1 MRDAPPIR
9 ALIVDDEPLAREIV
23 REMLRRDPEMEVVAE
38 AANGLEALAA
48 IEEHA
53 PDIVFL
59 DVQMPEMD
67 GFGVLEAVSRDRLPA
82 VIFVTAYDQY
92 AVRAF
97 EVHAFDYI
105 LKPFDWERFEDALGR
120 AKAQIRRDD
129 GLGQKLDAL
138 LQEMKRRPGHVE
150 RLIIKTNGRVIFLRT
165 EEIDWIEA
173 EGNYV
178 RLHVG
183 KDSFLQ
189 RETISG
195 LEARLDGREFP
206 RIHRSTIVNIDRVQ
220 ELRPWFQGDY
230 CVILRDGTQ
239 LPLSRNY
246 WEKLKQLLGGRM

>member
-1 MRDAPPIR
+1 MRDASPIR

-23 REMLRRDPEMEVVAE
+23 REMLRRDPELEVVGE
-38 AANGLEALAA
+38 AGNGIEAVAA
-48 IEEHA
+48 IEQHA

-67 GFGVLEAVSRDRLPA
+67 GFGVLEAVSRERLPA

-129 GLGQKLDAL
+129 DLGQKLDAL
-138 LQEMKRRPGHVE
+138 LQEMKKRPGYVE
-150 RLIIKTNGRVIFLRT
+150 RLIIKTNGRVIFLRA

-183 KDSFLQ
+183 KESFLQ
-189 RETISG
+189 RETISS

-246 WEKLKQLLGGRM
+246 WEKLKQLLGRRI

>member
-1 MRDAPPIR
+1 MRDAMPIR

-23 REMLRRDPEMEVVAE
+23 REMLRRDPEIEVIGE
-38 AANGLEALAA
+38 ASNGLEAVAA

-67 GFGVLEAVSRDRLPA
+67 GFGVLEAISLERLPA

-97 EVHAFDYI
+97 EVHAFDYL
-105 LKPFDWERFEDALGR
+105 LKPFDWQRFEDALGR
-120 AKAQIRRDD
+120 AKAQIKRDD
-129 GLGQKLDAL
+129 DLSQKLDAL
-138 LQEMKRRPGHVE
+138 LQEMRKRPGRAE

-178 RLHVG
+178 RLHAG
-183 KDSFLQ
+183 KESFLQ
-189 RETISG
+189 RETISS
-195 LEARLDGREFP
+195 LEARLDGREFL

-246 WEKLKQLLGGRM
+246 WEKLKQLLGRHI

>member
-1 MRDAPPIR
+1 MREASPIR

-23 REMLRRDPEMEVVAE
+23 REMLRRDPELEIVGE
-38 AANGLEALAA
+38 AGNGLEAVAA

-67 GFGVLEAVSRDRLPA
+67 GFGVLEAVSCERLPA

-105 LKPFDWERFEDALGR
+105 LKPFDWERFEEALGR

-129 GLGQKLDAL
+129 DLGQKLDAL
-138 LQEMKRRPGHVE
+138 LQEMKRRPGYVE
-150 RLIIKTNGRVIFLRT
+150 RIIIKTNGRVIFLRT

-183 KDSFLQ
+183 KESFLQ
-189 RETISG
+189 RETISS

-246 WEKLKQLLGGRM
+246 WEKLKQLLGRRV